1 MKAVF
6 FIKSETINLSNYT
19 LKDPIGSTGRL
30 DVITRCALAVLLNN
44 FKLEQNTEFWAFLDN
59 YGTYIFKSE
68 LFQQETFPI
77 SELRFM
83 DYFADIIQNIDKGNN
98 KKNPLN
104 KVIISGIDIFDAI
117 EKLQNKRF
125 QAYILHEEGTELA
138 QEKFEKDKKYFFIIG
153 NQLGTF
159 LDSQELKDTGIPRVS
174 LGTPQSYLASSV
186 IKLIKL
192 QIFDSFTN
200 IKNLKKT

>member
-68 LFQQETFPI
+68 LFQQEIFPI

-83 DYFADIIQNIDKGNN
+83 DYFVEIIQGLDNENN
-98 KKNPLN
+98 FKNPLN

-117 EKLQNKRF
+117 EKLRKKRF
-125 QAYILHEEGTELA
+125 QGYILHEEGTEFS
-138 QEKFEKDKKYFFIIG
+138 QEKFEKEKKYFFIIG
-153 NQLGTF
+153 NQLGNF
-159 LDSQELKDTGIPRVS
+159 LDSKELKDTGIPRVS
-174 LGTPQSYLASSV
+174 LGTLQSYLASSV
-186 IKLIKL
+186 IKIIKL
-192 QIFDSFTN
+192 QIIDSFTN
-200 IKNLKKT
+200 IKNLK

>member
-44 FKLEQNTEFWAFLDN
+44 FKLEQNIEFWAFLDN
-59 YGTYIFKSE
+59 YDTYIFKSE

-83 DYFADIIQNIDKGNN
+83 DYFVEIIQGIDNEN
-98 KKNPLN
+98 DIKNPLN

-117 EKLQNKRF
+117 EKIRKKEF
-125 QAYILHEEGTELA
+125 QGYILHEEGTEFS

-153 NQLGTF
+153 NQLGNF
-159 LDSQELKDTGIPRVS
+159 LDSKELKDTGIPRVS

-192 QIFDSFTN
+192 QIIDSFTN
-200 IKNLKKT
+200 IKNLK

>member
-68 LFQQETFPI
+68 LFQQKIFPI

-83 DYFADIIQNIDKGNN
+83 DYFANIIQSIDKGNN
-98 KKNPLN
+98 QRNPLN

-117 EKLQNKRF
+117 EKLRKKGF
-125 QAYILHEEGTELA
+125 QGYILHEKGTEFS

-153 NQLGTF
+153 NQLGNF
-159 LDSQELKDTGIPRVS
+159 LDSKELKDTGIPRVS

-192 QIFDSFTN
+192 QIIDSFTN
-200 IKNLKKT
+200 IKNLK

>member
-83 DYFADIIQNIDKGNN
+83 DYFVEIIQGIDNEN
-98 KKNPLN
+98 DIKNPLN
-104 KVIISGIDIFDAI
+104 EVIISGIDIFDAI
-117 EKLQNKRF
+117 EKIRKKEF
-125 QAYILHEEGTELA
+125 QGYILHEKGTEFS

-159 LDSQELKDTGIPRVS
+159 VDSKELKDTGIPRVS
-174 LGTPQSYLASSV
+174 LGTTQSYLVSSV

-192 QIFDSFTN
+192 QIIDSFTN
-200 IKNLKKT
+200 IKNLK

>member
-83 DYFADIIQNIDKGNN
+83 DYFVEIIQGIDNEN
-98 KKNPLN
+98 DIKNPLN

-117 EKLQNKRF
+117 EKIRKKEF
-125 QAYILHEEGTELA
+125 QGYILHEEGTEFS

-159 LDSQELKDTGIPRVS
+159 LDSKELKDTGIPRVS

-192 QIFDSFTN
+192 QIIDSFTN
-200 IKNLKKT
+200 IKNLK

>member
-83 DYFADIIQNIDKGNN
+83 DYFVNIIQNIDKGNN
-98 KKNPLN
+98 TKNPLN

-117 EKLQNKRF
+117 EKLRKKGF
-125 QAYILHEEGTELA
+125 QGYILHEEGTEFS

-153 NQLGTF
+153 NQLGNF
-159 LDSQELKDTGIPRVS
+159 LDSRELKDTGIPRVS

-192 QIFDSFTN
+192 QIIDSFTN
-200 IKNLKKT
+200 IKNLK

>member
-83 DYFADIIQNIDKGNN
+83 DYFANIIQNIDKGNN

-117 EKLQNKRF
+117 EKLQKKRF
-125 QAYILHEEGTELA
+125 QAYILHEEGTEFS

-153 NQLGTF
+153 NQLGNF
-159 LDSQELKDTGIPRVS
+159 LDSKELKDTGIPRVS

-186 IKLIKL
+186 IKLIKF
-192 QIFDSFTN
+192 QIIDSFTN
-200 IKNLKKT
+200 IKNLK